1 MPRTLERGSAV
12 SKPIGPA
19 GLALIQRFEGC
30 RLKAYKPIPTEKYST
45 IGSGPY
51 APDVQEGQTITQAEA
66 DSLLAADCQ
75 RFADAV
81 DDPACCPLT
90 AQLNANERDALI
102 SFAFNCGAGCLKT
115 LCKGRTL
122 AQVRDAIALYNK
134 AGGKVLPGLERRRKA
149 EQALFDTPVAPAPEK
164 KEGRNVTYP
173 YLNDVPEKFR
183 PIIEKLMTAGI
194 IQGDGSDPDGNGDV
208 IDLTHEQIRT
218 LVFVYRGGGFD
229 ARFREAGMAP
239 VIGA

>member
-1 MPRTLERGSAV
+1 MR
-12 SKPIGPA
+12 KPIGAA
-19 GLALIQRFEGC
+19 GLLLIKNFEGC
-30 RLKAYKPIPTEKYST
+30 RLKAYKPLPTEKYWT
-45 IGSGPY
+45 IGWGHY
-51 APDVQEGQTITQAEA
+51 GPDVREGQVITQPEA

-81 DDPACCPLT
+81 DNPAYCPLT
-90 AQLNANERDALI
+90 AQLNDNQRDALI
-102 SFAFNCGAGCLKT
+102 SFAFNCGTGCLKT

-122 AQVRDAIALYNK
+122 AQVRDAMALYNK

-149 EQALFDTPVAPAPEK
+149 EQALFDTPVAPASPK
-164 KEGRNVTYP
+164 KEDKNVTYP
-173 YLNDVPEKFR
+173 YLKDVPEKFR

-194 IQGDGSDPDGNGDV
+194 IQGDGSDPAGNGDV
-208 IDLTHEQIRT
+208 IDLTHEQVRT